1 MNHSVSQENIV
12 EKENNEKEEK
22 LQVDDAIFK
31 HLDKEHFINGK
42 HISRLEN
49 EEKLNTYVF
58 GNKDGSKT
66 IYYMYEN
73 VKYKDKDGKI
83 KDKDI
88 SLVKKNKGYGIAQNE
103 VDLFLPEN
111 PSEGVTVDY
120 AGYDVKIIPQG
131 GDDKVLN

>member
-1 MNHSVSQENIV
+1 MKRTMIKRVVAMFLAMCIVLSGITIPENTLAAQNDKEKQNNNKNAEQVQDSWMQEDSV
-12 EKENNEKEEK
+12 
-22 LQVDDAIFK
+22 IFK
-31 HLDKEHFINGK
+31 HLDKENFKNGK

-58 GNKDGSKT
+58 KNEDGSKT

-88 SLVKKNKGYGIAQNE
+88 SLVKKNKGYGI
-103 VDLFLPEN
+103 V
-111 PSEGVTVDY
+111 
-120 AGYDVKIIPQG
+120 
-131 GDDKVLN
+131 